1 MELPTPAW
9 ETALFKVFGL
19 HKRRYDTRRLQ
30 VALRQN
36 GHAVGRQRR
45 RTAMRRRGE
54 YYDNALPGTTQ
65 AESRWSRLKI
75 EVLELREWPV
85 FADLADQQVSVA
97 DCFNY
102 YNHERRY
109 SSIGYQTPY
118 TAHQKLLQ
126 ITALNCSA

>member
-54 YYDNALPGTTQ
+54 YYDNALPGTTH
-65 AESRWSRLKI
+65 AESFWNRFKAELLDGDSFPSLAGAK
-75 EVLELREWPV
+75 LEI
-85 FADLADQQVSVA
+85 
-97 DCFNY
+97 
-102 YNHERRY
+102 NH
-109 SSIGYQTPY
+109 
-118 TAHQKLLQ
+118 
-126 ITALNCSA
+126 